1 MASTRDITRR
11 IKSVGNTRKI
21 TKAMELVAAAKMR
34 KAVDAAL
41 ATRSYANLSW
51 LTVLNL
57 AQLAK
62 QNTQLH
68 ELLRQRPKVN
78 RVAIVLITSNRG
90 LCGGFNSN
98 LLNKVVQS
106 MALHSEVQTDFI
118 LLGKKGEAIYRRYGY
133 TVAADFAKEDVITDE
148 AALRPV
154 SKVILQDFL
163 SGKYD
168 KVMVAYTDFVS
179 SLRQVPRLRQLL
191 PVDITLDP
199 KHQGI
204 GIIGSEDN
212 VGMSEEIIAAK
223 QQKHFANHEYIF
235 EPTPQQV
242 LDELVPRLIGV
253 QLYQAVLESNASEQ
267 SARMLAMRNASDAAD
282 DMVSELTLFY
292 NKARQA
298 GITSEIAEIAGG
310 AAALAQ

>member
-34 KAVDAAL
+34 QAVEAAL

-62 QNTQLH
+62 RNTRLH
-68 ELLRQRPKVN
+68 RLLNQRPVVR
-78 RVAIVLITSNRG
+78 RVAVVLITSNRG
-90 LCGGFNSN
+90 LCGGFNST
-98 LLNKVVQS
+98 LIAKVAQS
-106 MALHSEVQTDFI
+106 VRRHGNVATDFI
-118 LLGKKGEAIYRRYGY
+118 LLGKKGQAVYHRYGY
-133 TVAADFAKEDVITDE
+133 TVVADFVKEDILGDE

-154 SKVILQDFL
+154 TALVMADFL

-168 KVMVAYTDFVS
+168 KVLVAYTDFVS
-179 SLRQVPRLRQLL
+179 TLRQIPRVRQLL
-191 PVDITLDP
+191 PIELTIDP
-199 KHQGI
+199 KHHGL
-204 GIIGSEDN
+204 GIIGSEDH
-212 VGMSEEIIAAK
+212 VGMNQDVIAAK
-223 QQKHFANHEYIF
+223 QQKHFTGQEYIF
-235 EPTPQQV
+235 EPNPRQV
-242 LDELVPRLIGV
+242 LDALVPRLVGI

-282 DMVSELTLFY
+282 DMSSELTLFY

-298 GITSEIAEIAGG
+298 GITSEIAEISGG
-310 AAALAQ
+310 AAALA

>member
-34 KAVDAAL
+34 KAVDAVL

-51 LTVLNL
+51 LTVINL

-62 QNTQLH
+62 KNTQLH
-68 ELLRQRPKVN
+68 QLLSQRPKIN

-98 LLNKVVQS
+98 LLNKVVHS
-106 MALHSEVQTDFI
+106 MELHDGIQTDFI
-118 LLGKKGEAIYRRYGY
+118 LLGKKGKAVYHRYGY
-133 TVAADFAKEDVITDE
+133 TVTADFAKEDVITDE

-179 SLRQVPRLRQLL
+179 SLRQVPRVRQLL
-191 PVDITLDP
+191 PVDLMLDP
-199 KHQGI
+199 KHQGL
-204 GIIGSEDN
+204 GIIGSEDK
-212 VGMSEEIIAAK
+212 VGMSEELIAAK
-223 QQKHFANHEYIF
+223 QQKHFASHEYIF
-235 EPTPQQV
+235 EPNPRQV

-267 SARMLAMRNASDAAD
+267 SSRMLAMRNASDAAD
-282 DMVSELTLFY
+282 DMSSELTLFY
-292 NKARQA
+292 NKERQA